1 MSARLSSF
9 RKLALGAVV
18 TTYLMV
24 VIGVIVRSTGSGMG
38 CPDWPLCYGAVIPPI
53 GDTAAWLESIH
64 RWWGVLVGLAVVAL
78 ALAALRGQRA
88 SRSVVVASL
97 VAVLVTGFQ
106 GWLGK
111 VTVETGN
118 SGESVTAHLATAM
131 FLLAVLV
138 FVLYRSRYP
147 ASLARSG
154 VQGLGLLLAFSS
166 ASVYALLLFGAHVT
180 SARAALVFPDW
191 PLFDGRLLPAFSTD
205 PDLAVLQM
213 SHFAHRIAAAIVG
226 AIVIAA
232 VVATW
237 RAARNKGAPTPTT
250 SAAGGGPTAGSAR
263 VLALA
268 GTAAILYAIQVVVG
282 AMQIWTTLEP
292 WAVSLHLAL
301 GGAIWVLL
309 VAATLQEWYDVR
321 TAAVEPQPSPW
332 DGHGHGPDLP
342 GPRGSSRLR
351 DRLGAYVALTKPRI
365 IELLLITTLPAM
377 VLAWREVTGLP
388 PERFAWL
395 ALATLVG
402 GALAAGAA
410 NAINCYL
417 DRDIDRI
424 MLRTRRRPLP
434 AHQVMPEDAL
444 LFGFGLTVVAFTW
457 LALTTNLVAAFLALL
472 AIGFYVVVYTL
483 LLKRSTPQNIVLG
496 GAAGAMPPV
505 IGWSAVT
512 GDIAL
517 PALLLFA
524 IVFYWTPPHFWA
536 LALRV
541 RGDYEAA
548 AVPML
553 PVTHGVAET
562 TRQIALYS
570 VLMVA
575 LTLVFL
581 AVARMGLVFLA
592 GALLLGGLFLLQA
605 LAMAREGTDRRA
617 VRLYRYS
624 VTYLAG
630 LFGLIVVDVAVS
642 VPLG

>member
-1 MSARLSSF
+1 M
-9 RKLALGAVV
+9 
-18 TTYLMV
+18 
-24 VIGVIVRSTGSGMG
+24 
-38 CPDWPLCYGAVIPPI
+38 
-53 GDTAAWLESIH
+53 
-64 RWWGVLVGLAVVAL
+64 
-78 ALAALRGQRA
+78 
-88 SRSVVVASL
+88 
-97 VAVLVTGFQ
+97 
-106 GWLGK
+106 
-111 VTVETGN
+111 
-118 SGESVTAHLATAM
+118 
-131 FLLAVLV
+131 
-138 FVLYRSRYP
+138 
-147 ASLARSG
+147 
-154 VQGLGLLLAFSS
+154 
-166 ASVYALLLFGAHVT
+166 
-180 SARAALVFPDW
+180 
-191 PLFDGRLLPAFSTD
+191 
-205 PDLAVLQM
+205 
-213 SHFAHRIAAAIVG
+213 
-226 AIVIAA
+226 
-232 VVATW
+232 
-237 RAARNKGAPTPTT
+237 
-250 SAAGGGPTAGSAR
+250 
-263 VLALA
+263 LALA
-268 GTAAILYAIQVVVG
+268 GTAAVLYAIQVVVG

-301 GGAIWVLL
+301 GAVIWVLL
-309 VAATLQEWYDVR
+309 VAATLQEWFDVR
-321 TAAVEPQPSPW
+321 TATVGSQASPS
-332 DGHGHGPDLP
+332 GNQGHGPDVL

-377 VLAWREVTGLP
+377 VLAWREVTGMP

-417 DRDIDRI
+417 DRDIDQI

-444 LFGFGLTVVAFTW
+444 LFGLGLTVVAFTW

-570 VLMVA
+570 ALMVA

-630 LFGLIVVDVAVS
+630 LFGLIVVDVAVF